1 MSAVA
6 VVISVTLFFL
16 AGLAF
21 GYALGPPLMWIP
33 LAFPLI
39 MALGGL
45 LTDGPSLSILIRLVV
60 ALAVT
65 LLGIFLGQRLAPEQR
80 PKRPRANMTAAPRA
94 WCNGCTR
101 AFQALSTGSTPVARS
116 AANTGR
122 GAVW

>member
-39 MALGGL
+39 MALGAAL
-45 LTDGPSLSILIRLVV
+45 KDGPSVSILIRLVV

-65 LLGIFLGQRLAPEQR
+65 VLGVVLGQRLAPESH
-80 PKRPRANMTAAPRA
+80 PREAP
-94 WCNGCTR
+94 G
-101 AFQALSTGSTPVARS
+101 
-116 AANTGR
+116 
-122 GAVW
+122 

>member
-1 MSAVA
+1 MTVSA

-39 MALGGL
+39 MALAAL
-45 LTDGPSLSILIRLVV
+45 IVNGPSVSIVLRLIV

-65 LLGIFLGQRLAPEQR
+65 VLGVLLGQRLAPEQR
-80 PKRPRANMTAAPRA
+80 AEEAP
-94 WCNGCTR
+94 G
-101 AFQALSTGSTPVARS
+101 
-116 AANTGR
+116 
-122 GAVW
+122 

>member
-6 VVISVTLFFL
+6 AVISVTLFFL

-39 MALGGL
+39 LALAAL
-45 LTDGPSLSILIRLVV
+45 LVDGPSVSIIIRLVV

-65 LLGIFLGQRLAPEQR
+65 LLGIFLGQRLAPEQQ
-80 PKRPRANMTAAPRA
+80 PEEAP
-94 WCNGCTR
+94 G
-101 AFQALSTGSTPVARS
+101 
-116 AANTGR
+116 
-122 GAVW
+122 

>member
-33 LAFPLI
+33 LAFPVI
-39 MALGGL
+39 MALAAAIK
-45 LTDGPSLSILIRLVV
+45 DGPSISILIRLVV

-65 LLGIFLGQRLAPEQR
+65 FLGIMLGQRLAPEQH
-80 PKRPRANMTAAPRA
+80 PEEAP
-94 WCNGCTR
+94 G
-101 AFQALSTGSTPVARS
+101 
-116 AANTGR
+116 
-122 GAVW
+122 